1 MSSYA
6 TDESLLET
14 VHKQRA
20 NFVVYRSLVEIIYI
34 YIYTRVRHE
43 KFTWNFYLGT
53 GSEKEERKAT
63 LLNEREGTNWQRGA
77 NRTERFVNIFIL
89 SKVDERKK
97 GWAVAKGGSRSTDAR
112 THFRG

>member
-1 MSSYA
+1 MEFLSR
-6 TDESLLET
+6 DRIG
-14 VHKQRA
+14 KR
-20 NFVVYRSLVEIIYI
+20 
-34 YIYTRVRHE
+34 
-43 KFTWNFYLGT
+43 
-53 GSEKEERKAT
+53 RKKGIAT